1 MRLHGKGVTGKRN
14 WKSGAKAVGKVLLKY
29 QLKIEK
35 LNFWFEKYL
44 KHFFISVFH
53 LTYTCDEEHSCKNVL
68 SQTVFCNFFFLSLL
82 LLFFFWKQN
91 RTDSTDI
98 AVLC

>member
-53 LTYTCDEEHSCKNVL
+53 LTYTCDEEHSCKMCSLRQFSVI
-68 SQTVFCNFFFLSLL
+68 FFFLSLL
-82 LLFFFWKQN
+82 LLFFFFLKAEQN
-91 RTDSTDI
+91 W
-98 AVLC
+98 